1 MLFVRSTSP
10 HLSRIVSCPP
20 TRTPPCRARPPAPL
34 FVVFPFSPLRPLPSS
49 LAPRGAQGRAAD
61 SLGVPS
67 VPLVPPRSSSR
78 IRVWAPAAQRKM
90 PPCTK
95 HKEKS
100 KAHSPW
106 GAWSEWVWD
115 DASGRHYRVRQDI
128 NGNLDYDWAAPQATP
143 RDIGH
148 LARDFEHLSTTDSY
162 EQQTGEYTVS
172 SGADDKRS
180 GKSKSKG
187 SSKHGSHKRSDEA
200 GTGSSH
206 AGYADQRYEYTDEAA
221 GNYYPQSSDP
231 RTSGAYGSAT
241 QAYTMASQSN
251 SHDPRGDE
259 EMQAAMAASHAMY
272 YSQPQSG
279 AESSAAAYGAYYEEE
294 DEGPPTPKPRITA
307 EEELLAEEMDPR
319 YRVEHSVKFQPG
331 EIFKVH
337 WSEPQG
343 AGNDYAPSV
352 SGREEIQNKFGT
364 KFFVGFRR
372 FIVVASDL
380 GHSTC
385 VPILTYG
392 GKGCKKKGVKPAKHG
407 IIYERGHKARLLDKE
422 PALGF
427 PPVKVQMT
435 EEGERLSKESR
446 VNYSKLVTVEH
457 NVKVFFIGSIVGDD
471 WELVQD
477 AVNQCWDQKNRHK
490 RRR

>member
-1 MLFVRSTSP
+1 M
-10 HLSRIVSCPP
+10 H
-20 TRTPPCRARPPAPL
+20 
-34 FVVFPFSPLRPLPSS
+34 
-49 LAPRGAQGRAAD
+49 
-61 SLGVPS
+61 
-67 VPLVPPRSSSR
+67 
-78 IRVWAPAAQRKM
+78 
-90 PPCTK
+90 K